1 MKDIFITYGDTVKTL
16 RIGYLSTLYHT
27 SHLLKCTGWLNEN
40 GIKASWSL
48 YGTGPAMV
56 EAFAAGEID
65 LGYIGLPPAMIGI
78 DRGVPLRCIGGGH
91 IEGTIMIAGS
101 EYAAAKNSSS
111 TAQVLRQFC
120 GKAIGSPARGSIHD
134 VIIRYLLKRYQID
147 GVEVK
152 NFSWADLIPAA
163 IEEGEVQGA
172 VGTPQLAVVAQTFYH
187 QKIILPP
194 DCLWP
199 FNPSY
204 GIVIRENLHGDT
216 ELLKVFLQT
225 HEQACAF
232 LREKP
237 QEAAGLLAE
246 NNKAID
252 KNFILN
258 TLSISP
264 KYCASLP
271 AEYLASTLA
280 FVLVLKEMGYLMRSL
295 LQEDI
300 FDLSFIQSIHPDPH
314 HYSEVIKDKKY

>member
-1 MKDIFITYGDTVKTL
+1 VNTL

-56 EAFAAGEID
+56 EAFAADEID

-78 DRGVPLRCIGGGH
+78 ARGVPVRCIGGGH
-91 IEGTIMIAGS
+91 VEGTIMIAGS
-101 EYAAAKNSSS
+101 EYAPATDSSS
-111 TAQVLRQFC
+111 VAEVLRQFR
-120 GKAIGSPARGSIHD
+120 GTAIGSPAQGSIHD
-134 VIIRYLLKRYQID
+134 VIIRSMLKQYQIE
-147 GVEVK
+147 GVHIK

-163 IEEGEVQGA
+163 IAEGEIQGA
-172 VGTPQLAVVAQTFYH
+172 AGTPQLAVVAQTFYG

-204 GIVIRENLHGDT
+204 GIVVRENLLDDT
-216 ELLKVFLQT
+216 ELLKTFLQT
-225 HEQACAF
+225 HEKACNF

-237 QEAAGLLAE
+237 QEAAELLAQE
-246 NNKAID
+246 SKAVSR
-252 KNFILN
+252 NFILN

-271 AEYLASTLA
+271 AEYIESTMK
-280 FVLVLKEMGYLMRSL
+280 FVPVLQEMGYLKGPL
-295 LQEDI
+295 LREDI
-300 FDLSFIQSIHPDPH
+300 FDMSFIQAIHPDQH
-314 HYSEVIKDKKY
+314 HYKQEHKNFS

>member
-1 MKDIFITYGDTVKTL
+1 
-16 RIGYLSTLYHT
+16 
-27 SHLLKCTGWLNEN
+27 
-40 GIKASWSL
+40 
-48 YGTGPAMV
+48 
-56 EAFAAGEID
+56 
-65 LGYIGLPPAMIGI
+65 
-78 DRGVPLRCIGGGH
+78 
-91 IEGTIMIAGS
+91 
-101 EYAAAKNSSS
+101 
-111 TAQVLRQFC
+111 VLRQFC

-204 GIVIRENLHGDT
+204 GIVIRENLLGDT
-216 ELLKVFLQT
+216 ELLKAFLQT
-225 HEQACAF
+225 HEQACNA

-237 QEAAGLLAE
+237 QDAAELLAKE
-246 NNKAID
+246 SKAINR
-252 KNFILN
+252 NFILK

-264 KYCASLP
+264 KYCASLSI
-271 AEYLASTLA
+271 EYIASTME
-280 FVLVLKEMGYLMRSL
+280 FVPVLKEMGYVKRNL

-300 FDLSFIQSIHPDPH
+300 FDLSFMQSMHPGPH
-314 HYSEVIKDKKY
+314 HYYVRLSL

>member
-1 MKDIFITYGDTVKTL
+1 MKTL

-48 YGTGPAMV
+48 YGTGPAML

-78 DRGVPLRCIGGGH
+78 DRGIPLRCIGGGH
-91 IEGTIMIAGS
+91 IEGTIMIART
-101 EYAAAKNSSS
+101 EYSAVQDSSS
-111 TAQVLRQFC
+111 VANVLRQYQ
-120 GKAIGSPARGSIHD
+120 GQKIGSPARGSIHD
-134 VIIRYLLKRYQID
+134 VIIRYLLNRYQID

-163 IEEGEVQGA
+163 IEEGEIQGA
-172 VGTPQLAVVAQTFYH
+172 VGTPQLAVMARTFYG
-187 QKIILPP
+187 QGIILPP

-204 GIVIRENLHGDT
+204 GIVVRENLLDDT
-216 ELLKVFLQT
+216 ELLKIFLQT
-225 HEQACAF
+225 HEQACNF

-237 QEAAGLLAE
+237 QDAAELLAKE
-246 NNKAID
+246 SKAVNR
-252 KNFILN
+252 NFILN

-271 AEYLASTLA
+271 SEYIASTME
-280 FVLVLKEMGYLMRSL
+280 FVPVLKEMGYLKQSL
-295 LQEDI
+295 RQEDI
-300 FDLSFIQSIHPDPH
+300 FNLSFIQAIHPEPH
-314 HYSEVIKDKKY
+314 HYNVRFSP

>member
-1 MKDIFITYGDTVKTL
+1 VKTL
-16 RIGYLSTLYHT
+16 CIGYLSTLYHT
-27 SHLLKCTGWLNEN
+27 SHLLQYSSWLNEH

-56 EAFAAGEID
+56 EAFAAGDID

-78 DRGVPLRCIGGGH
+78 DRGVPLHCIGGGH

-147 GVEVK
+147 GVEIK

-163 IEEGEVQGA
+163 IAEGEIQGA
-172 VGTPQLAVVAQTFYH
+172 VGTPQLAVVAQTFYN

-204 GIVIRENLHGDT
+204 GIVIRENLLGDS

-225 HEQACAF
+225 HEKACAF

-237 QEAAGLLAE
+237 QDAAELLAKE
-246 NNKAID
+246 SKAINR
-252 KNFILN
+252 NFILN

-264 KYCASLP
+264 KYCASL
-271 AEYLASTLA
+271 AIEYIASTME
-280 FVLVLKEMGYLMRSL
+280 FVPVLKEMGYLNRNL

-300 FDLSFIQSIHPDPH
+300 FDLSFIELIHPGLH
-314 HYSEVIKDKKY
+314 HYNVRLSL

>member
-1 MKDIFITYGDTVKTL
+1 MKTL

-27 SHLLKCTGWLNEN
+27 SHLLQYTSWLNEH

-56 EAFAAGEID
+56 EAFAAGNID

-91 IEGTIMIAGS
+91 IEGTIMIAGA
-101 EYAAAKNSSS
+101 EYAAAKDSGSV
-111 TAQVLRQFC
+111 AEVLSQFC
-120 GKAIGSPARGSIHD
+120 GKVIGSPARGSIHD
-134 VIIRYLLKRYQID
+134 VIIRYLLSRYQID
-147 GVEVK
+147 RVEVR
-152 NFSWADLIPAA
+152 NFPWADLIPAA
-163 IEEGEVQGA
+163 IAEGEIQVA
-172 VGTPQLAVVAQTFYH
+172 VGTPQLAVVAQTFYS
-187 QKIILPP
+187 QKIILRPHHI
-194 DCLWP
+194 WP

-204 GIVIRENLHGDT
+204 GIVVREKLLGDT

-225 HEQACAF
+225 HEKACNF

-237 QEAAGLLAE
+237 QDAAELLAKE
-246 NNKAID
+246 SKAVNKNI
-252 KNFILN
+252 ILI

-271 AEYLASTLA
+271 AEYLASTLE
-280 FVLVLKEMGYLMRSL
+280 FVPVLKEMGYLKRSL

-300 FDLSFIQSIHPDPH
+300 FDLSFIQVTHPEPH
-314 HYSEVIKDKKY
+314 HYNVLISP

>member
-1 MKDIFITYGDTVKTL
+1 MQAL

-27 SHLLKCTGWLNEN
+27 SHFLKRTGWLNEN

-56 EAFAAGEID
+56 EAFAGGEID

-78 DRGVPLRCIGGGH
+78 DRGIPLCCIGGGH
-91 IEGTIMIAGS
+91 IEGTIMIAGP
-101 EYAAAKNSSS
+101 EYSALQDLSSV
-111 TAQVLRQFC
+111 ADVLSQYQ
-120 GKAIGSPARGSIHD
+120 GQKIGSPARGSIHD
-134 VIIRYLLKRYQID
+134 VIIRYLLNRYQID

-152 NFSWADLIPAA
+152 NFPWADLIPAA
-163 IEEGEVQGA
+163 IGEGEIQGA
-172 VGTPQLAVVAQTFYH
+172 VGTPQLAVVAQTFYS

-204 GIVIRENLHGDT
+204 GIVIRENLLGDS

-225 HEQACAF
+225 HEHACAF

-237 QEAAGLLAE
+237 REAAELLAQE
-246 NNKAID
+246 SKAVSR
-252 KNFILN
+252 NFILN
-258 TLSISP
+258 TLSISS

-271 AEYLASTLA
+271 AEYLASTLE
-280 FVLVLKEMGYLMRSL
+280 FVPVLKEMGYLKRSL
-295 LQEDI
+295 RQEDI
-300 FDLSFIQSIHPDPH
+300 FNLSFIQAIHPEPH
-314 HYSEVIKDKKY
+314 HY

>member
-48 YGTGPAMV
+48 YGNGPAMV

-78 DRGVPLRCIGGGH
+78 DRAVPLRCIGGGH
-91 IEGTIMIAGS
+91 IEGTIMIAGA
-101 EYAAAKNSSS
+101 EYAAAKNSGSV
-111 TAQVLRQFC
+111 AEVLSQFC

-134 VIIRYLLKRYQID
+134 VIIRYLLNRYQID

-163 IEEGEVQGA
+163 IEEGEIQGA
-172 VGTPQLAVVAQTFYH
+172 VGTPQLAVVAQTFYS

-204 GIVIRENLHGDT
+204 GIVIRENLLGET

-225 HEQACAF
+225 HEHACAF

-237 QEAAGLLAE
+237 QDAAELLAKE
-246 NNKAID
+246 SKAVNR
-252 KNFILN
+252 NFILN
-258 TLSISP
+258 TLSISS

-271 AEYLASTLA
+271 LEYIASTME
-280 FVLVLKEMGYLMRSL
+280 FVPVLKEMGYLKRSF
-295 LQEDI
+295 LQEDL
-300 FDLSFIQSIHPDPH
+300 FDLSFIEAIHPEPH
-314 HYSEVIKDKKY
+314 HYNVLISP